1 MEEKRETFSYTY
13 SSAQQSEVEKIREK
27 YIAPPKEQDKLEQL
41 RRLDESVTK
50 PGMIVSLLVGIVS
63 TLIMGVGMCCC
74 MVWKGV
80 FFIPGVII
88 GIVGILG
95 ICTAY
100 PLYVHITRKQREK
113 LAPEIIRLSDEL
125 LK

>member
-13 SSAQQSEVEKIREK
+13 SSAQQSEVEKIQEK
-27 YIAPPKEQDKLEQL
+27 YIAPPQEQDKLEQL

-80 FFIPGVII
+80 FS
-88 GIVGILG
+88 
-95 ICTAY
+95 Y
-100 PLYVHITRKQREK
+100 R
-113 LAPEIIRLSDEL
+113 EL
-125 LK
+125 LSEL